1 MVFTILFFIV
11 IRFKVKLGAEEL
23 GNPSAFLLVCAK
35 NAHTKESKPLR
46 LLLGIIETQHNMA
59 KKDNTQEQMTMEEY
73 LLAQLSEPV
82 ILKDG
87 SMATKP
93 DGTPMTKNE
102 AIATNILNQAMKGD
116 LKSAQ
121 FIMGLQAVQKARRK

>member
-1 MVFTILFFIV
+1 M
-11 IRFKVKLGAEEL
+11 R
-23 GNPSAFLLVCAK
+23 PY
-35 NAHTKESKPLR
+35 
-46 LLLGIIETQHNMA
+46 IETQHNMA
-59 KKDNTQEQMTMEEY
+59 KQNNTQEQMTMEEY
-73 LLAQLSEPV
+73 LLSQLSEPV

-87 SMATKP
+87 STATKP

-121 FIMGLQAVQKARRK
+121 FIMGLQAVNKARGKR